1 MVNHNCRYDAQYYG
15 YQYAEVFSADMFSLF
30 KKEGAMSSHLGWRYR
45 NMVLAPGGEKDSIE
59 GLVAFLGRQPTQ
71 DAFLEHIGLK
81 AGN

>member
-1 MVNHNCRYDAQYYG
+1 
-15 YQYAEVFSADMFSLF
+15 
-30 KKEGAMSSHLGWRYR
+30 MSSHLGWRYR